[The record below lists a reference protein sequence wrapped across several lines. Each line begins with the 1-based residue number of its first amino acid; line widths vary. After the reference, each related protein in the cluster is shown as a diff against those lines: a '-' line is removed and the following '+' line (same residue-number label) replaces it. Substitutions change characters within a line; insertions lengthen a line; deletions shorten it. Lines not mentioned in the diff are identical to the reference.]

1 MAYTNSKLVSYKK
14 LSPNHSGKR
23 NHKIDRITPHCIVG
37 QLSIETLGDI
47 FSHES
52 RQASSNYGIGKDGRV
67 GMYVEEKNRSWC
79 SSSSANDNRA
89 ITIEC
94 ASNLKSPY
102 EFKPIV
108 YNKLVDLCVDICKRN
123 KKTKLLFL
131 GSREK
136 TEKYKPK
143 SDEMLLTAHRWYSD
157 TDCPGAWLYS
167 RLDLLANDVTK
178 KLNNSNKKSVIS
190 SIKKKITTKKSTTPK
205 KKTTTQIAKEVIE
218 GKWGNGEE
226 RKKRLTKAGYNYN
239 TIQKKV
245 NKLMK

>member
-14 LSPNHSGKR
+14 LSPNHSGER

-47 FSHES
+47 FSHKS

-94 ASNLKSPY
+94 ASDLKSPY
-102 EFKPIV
+102 KFKPVV

-131 GSREK
+131 GSKEK

-143 SDEMLLTAHRWYSD
+143 SNEMLLTAHRWYSD
-157 TDCPGAWLYS
+157 TACPGAWLYS
-167 RLDLLANDVTK
+167 
-178 KLNNSNKKSVIS
+178 KLNILSIEVTERLAASNKKSTTS
-190 SIKKKITTKKSTTPK
+190 STKKKTTTKKTTTPK
-205 KKTTTQIAKEVIE
+205 KKTTTQIAKEVID
-218 GKWGNGEE
+218 GKWGSGEE
-226 RKKRLTKAGYNYN
+226 RKKKLTKAGYNYN

-245 NKLMK
+245 NELMK